1 MARVKSVLRNENPF
15 AFVAVLVMAAAAL
28 AVGVWGRVWR
38 LGFPPETMWDEIY
51 FPVMA
56 SKYLRGVEFF
66 DLHPPLGKFVIAWS
80 IVLFGD
86 TPFAWRL
93 MPAIFGCA
101 LIALAGAVG
110 WYLFRERVAVALL
123 VLLFAGETILIVH
136 SRTGVMDIF
145 LVFFVMATFL
155 VALWARE
162 PGHALLTA
170 VLLGLAISIKW
181 AAFPVAIPAGY
192 VLWRKG
198 LLKPFVASLW
208 VSVFIYFALV
218 YIERLIIVTSNPF
231 QAWVEVWSW
240 HIAAAD
246 KIDAAIPHAWGSP
259 WWSWPVMLRPIRY
272 EYLVDADARLRVVLA
287 IGNPLVWWSSTLAV
301 LAGLIDLAR
310 RAITRTLSAD
320 DPLVPIVLGY
330 VVLLLP
336 WVPGTRVPYIYNY
349 LPMYAFA
356 LLALAYWLVKIWR
369 GPSFGPWLVVAF
381 SALALATALL
391 YLPLA
396 TTLPIDQ
403 DDLMR
408 LILFDS
414 WFYQESP
421 VPGSGCTPPDP
432 APGCF

>member
-1 MARVKSVLRNENPF
+1 MKSILRNESPL
-15 AFVAVLVMAAAAL
+15 AFGAILVMAL
-28 AVGVWGRVWR
+28 VTLVVGVWGRVWN
-38 LGFPPETMWDEIY
+38 LGFPPQKMWDEIY

-56 SKYLRGVEFF
+56 NKYLRGVEFF
-66 DLHPPLGKFVIAWS
+66 DLHPPLGKFIIAWS
-80 IVLFGD
+80 IALFGN

-93 MPAIFGCA
+93 TPAIFGIA

-110 WYLFRERVAVALL
+110 WYLFRERVAVPLV

-162 PGHALLTA
+162 QGHALLTA
-170 VLLGLAISIKW
+170 VLLGLAISVKW

-208 VSVFIYFALV
+208 VSVAIYLALV
-218 YIERLIIVTSNPF
+218 YVERLIIVTSNPL

-240 HIAAAD
+240 HLQAAD
-246 KIDAAIPHAWGSP
+246 KIDAAIPHLWGSP

-272 EYLVDADARLRVVLA
+272 EYLVDADAQLRVVLA

-301 LAGLIDLAR
+301 LAGLFELAR
-310 RAITRTLSAD
+310 RAISRSFDLD

-349 LPMYAFA
+349 LPIYAFA
-356 LLALAYWLVKIWR
+356 LLALAYWLVRIWR
-369 GPSFGPWLVVAF
+369 GPRLGPWLVVFFA
-381 SALALATALL
+381 ALALATTL
-391 YLPLA
+391 YYIPLA

-408 LILFDS
+408 RILFDS
-414 WFYQESP
+414 WFYQETP
-421 VPGSGCTPPDP
+421 VPGSGCRPPDP
-432 APGCF
+432 APGC

>member
-1 MARVKSVLRNENPF
+1 MKSVLRNENPL
-15 AFVAVLVMAAAAL
+15 AFVAVLVIGAAGL
-28 AVGVWGRVWR
+28 VVGVWGRVWN
-38 LGFPPETMWDEIY
+38 LSFPPQRMWDEIY

-56 SKYLRGVEFF
+56 DKYLRGVEFF
-66 DLHPPLGKFVIAWS
+66 DLHPPLGKFIIASS
-80 IVLFGD
+80 IYLFGN

-93 MPAIFGCA
+93 MPAIFGIA
-101 LIALAGAVG
+101 LIALAGAAG
-110 WYLFRERVAVALL
+110 WYLMGERVAVPLL

-155 VALWARE
+155 AALWARSS
-162 PGHALLTA
+162 GQTLLTA
-170 VLLGLAISIKW
+170 VLLGLALSVKW

-198 LLKPFVASLW
+198 LLKPFIASLW
-208 VSVFIYFALV
+208 VSVVIYFAFV
-218 YIERLIIVTSNPF
+218 YVERLIIVTPNPV
-231 QAWVEVWSW
+231 QAWVEVWKW
-240 HIAAAD
+240 HLEAAD
-246 KIDAAIPHAWGSP
+246 KIDNAVPHFWGSP

-272 EYLVDADARLRVVLA
+272 AYLVDADSQLRVVLA

-301 LAGLIDLAR
+301 LAGLVDLAR
-310 RAITRTLSAD
+310 RAITRTFSAD

-330 VVLLLP
+330 VMMLLP
-336 WVPGTRVPYIYNY
+336 WVPGTRIPYIYNY
-349 LPMYAFA
+349 LPIYAFA
-356 LLALAYWLVKIWR
+356 LLALAYWLVRIWR
-369 GPSFGPWLVVAF
+369 GPRFGPWIVVVFA
-381 SALALATALL
+381 ALALATTIY

-403 DDLMR
+403 DDLLR
-408 LILFDS
+408 RILFDS

-432 APGCF
+432 SPQCF

>member
-1 MARVKSVLRNENPF
+1 MKSILRNESPL
-15 AFVAVLVMAAAAL
+15 AFGAILVMAL
-28 AVGVWGRVWR
+28 VTLVVGVWGRVWN
-38 LGFPPETMWDEIY
+38 LGFPPQKMWDEIY

-56 SKYLRGVEFF
+56 NKYLRGVEFF
-66 DLHPPLGKFVIAWS
+66 DLHPPLGKFIIAWS
-80 IVLFGD
+80 IALFGN

-93 MPAIFGCA
+93 TPAIFGIA

-110 WYLFRERVAVALL
+110 WYLFRERVAVPLV

-145 LVFFVMATFL
+145 LVFFVMVTFL

-162 PGHALLTA
+162 QGHALLTA
-170 VLLGLAISIKW
+170 VLLGLAISVKW

-208 VSVFIYFALV
+208 VSVAIYLALV
-218 YIERLIIVTSNPF
+218 YVERLIIVTSNPL

-240 HIAAAD
+240 HLQAAD
-246 KIDAAIPHAWGSP
+246 KIDAAIPHLWGSP

-272 EYLVDADARLRVVLA
+272 EYLVDADAQLRVVLA

-301 LAGLIDLAR
+301 LAGLFELAR
-310 RAITRTLSAD
+310 RAISRSFDLD

-349 LPMYAFA
+349 LPIYAFA
-356 LLALAYWLVKIWR
+356 LLALAYWLVRIWR
-369 GPSFGPWLVVAF
+369 GPRLGPWLVVFFA
-381 SALALATALL
+381 ALALATTL
-391 YLPLA
+391 YYIPLA

-408 LILFDS
+408 RILFDS
-414 WFYQESP
+414 WFYQETP
-421 VPGSGCTPPDP
+421 VPGSGCRPPDP
-432 APGCF
+432 APGC

>member
-1 MARVKSVLRNENPF
+1 MARVKSILRNESPF
-15 AFVAVLVMAAAAL
+15 ALGAVLVMAAISLAA
-28 AVGVWGRVWR
+28 GIWGRVWR
-38 LGFPPETMWDEIY
+38 LGFPPQQIWDEIY

-56 SKYLRGVEFF
+56 NKYLRGVEFF
-66 DLHPPLGKFVIAWS
+66 DLHPPLGKFIIAWS
-80 IVLFGD
+80 IAIFGN

-93 MPAIFGCA
+93 MPAVFGLA
-101 LIALAGAVG
+101 LIALAVAVG
-110 WYLFRERVAVALL
+110 WYLFRDWVAVPLV
-123 VLLFAGETILIVH
+123 VLLFAGETIFIVH

-155 VALWARE
+155 AALWARGY
-162 PGHALLTA
+162 GHALLTA
-170 VLLGLAISIKW
+170 VLLGLAISVKW

-208 VSVFIYFALV
+208 VSVLIYFALV
-218 YIERLIIVTSNPF
+218 YIERLIIVTPNPF

-240 HIAAAD
+240 HLQAAD
-246 KIDAAIPHAWGSP
+246 KVDAAIPHLWGSP

-272 EYLVDADARLRVVLA
+272 EYLVDAEAQLRVVLA
-287 IGNPLVWWSSTLAV
+287 IGNPLVWWASTLAV
-301 LAGLIDLAR
+301 IAGLFELIR
-310 RAITRTLSAD
+310 RAISRSFDLD
-320 DPLVPIVLGY
+320 DPLLPIVLGY

-336 WVPGTRVPYIYNY
+336 WIPGTRIPYIYNY

-356 LLALAYWLVKIWR
+356 MLALVYWLVRIWR
-369 GPSFGPWLVVAF
+369 GGPRFGPWLVVAF
-381 SALALATALL
+381 GVLALTAALL

-421 VPGSGCTPPDP
+421 VPGSGCRPPDP
-432 APGCF
+432 APGC

>member
-1 MARVKSVLRNENPF
+1 MARVKSVLRNESPL
-15 AFVAVLVMAAAAL
+15 AFVAVLVMAAVTL
-28 AVGVWGRVWR
+28 AVGMWGRVWN
-38 LGFPPETMWDEIY
+38 LGFPPQKMWDEIY

-56 SKYLRGVEFF
+56 NKYLRGAEFF
-66 DLHPPLGKFVIAWS
+66 DLHPPLGKFIIAWS
-80 IVLFGD
+80 IALFGN

-101 LIALAGAVG
+101 LIALAGAMG
-110 WYLFRERVAVALL
+110 WYLFRERVAVPLV

-155 VALWARE
+155 AALWARE

-170 VLLGLAISIKW
+170 VLLGLAIGVKW

-208 VSVFIYFALV
+208 VSVVLYFALV
-218 YIERLIIVTSNPF
+218 YVERLVIVTSNPV
-231 QAWVEVWSW
+231 QAWVEVWGW
-240 HIAAAD
+240 HLQAAD
-246 KIDAAIPHAWGSP
+246 KVDAAVPHLWGSP
-259 WWSWPVMLRPIRY
+259 WWSWPVMLRPILY
-272 EYLVDADARLRVVLA
+272 KYLVDADAQLRVVLA

-301 LAGLIDLAR
+301 LAGLLALAR
-310 RAITRTLSAD
+310 RAITRRFSAD

-336 WVPGTRVPYIYNY
+336 WVPGTRIPYIYNY
-349 LPMYAFA
+349 LPIYAFA
-356 LLALAYWLVKIWR
+356 LLALAYWLVRIWR
-369 GPSFGPWLVVAF
+369 GPRIGPWLVAAF
-381 SALALATALL
+381 AALALAATLY

-408 LILFDS
+408 RILFDS
-414 WFYQESP
+414 WFYQKSP
-421 VPGSGCTPPDP
+421 VPGSGCMPPNP
-432 APGCF
+432 APRCS

>member
-1 MARVKSVLRNENPF
+1 MRNESPL
-15 AFVAVLVMAAAAL
+15 AFGAVLVMAAVAL
-28 AVGVWGRVWR
+28 AAGVWGRVWN
-38 LGFPPETMWDEIY
+38 LSFPPQKMWDEIY

-56 SKYLRGVEFF
+56 DKYLRGVEFF
-66 DLHPPLGKFVIAWS
+66 DLHPPLGKFIIAGS
-80 IVLFGD
+80 IALFGN

-93 MPAIFGCA
+93 TPAIFGCA
-101 LIALAGAVG
+101 LIALAGAAG
-110 WYLFRERVAVALL
+110 WYLFRERVAVPLL

-145 LVFFVMATFL
+145 LVFFVVATFL
-155 VALWARE
+155 AALWARE
-162 PGHALLTA
+162 VSHTLLTA
-170 VLLGLAISIKW
+170 VLLGLAISVKW

-208 VSVFIYFALV
+208 VSVLIYFALV
-218 YIERLIIVTSNPF
+218 YVERLIIVTSNPI

-240 HIAAAD
+240 HLEAAD
-246 KIDAAIPHAWGSP
+246 KIDAAVPHLWGSP

-272 EYLVDADARLRVVLA
+272 AYLVDADAQLRVVLA

-301 LAGLIDLAR
+301 IAGLVELAR
-310 RAITRTLSAD
+310 RAITKSFDLD
-320 DPLVPIVLGY
+320 EPLVPIVLGY
-330 VVLLLP
+330 GVMLLP
-336 WVPGTRVPYIYNY
+336 WVPGTRIPYIYNY
-349 LPMYAFA
+349 LPIYAFA
-356 LLALAYWLVKIWR
+356 LLALAYWLVRIWR
-369 GPSFGPWLVVAF
+369 GPRVGPWLVVVFA
-381 SALALATALL
+381 ALALATTLY

-408 LILFDS
+408 RILFDS

-421 VPGSGCTPPDP
+421 VPGSECTQPDP
-432 APGCF
+432 APRCF

>member
-1 MARVKSVLRNENPF
+1 MKSVLRNESPL
-15 AFVAVLVMAAAAL
+15 AFGAVLVMAFVTLVA
-28 AVGVWGRVWR
+28 GVWGRVWN
-38 LGFPPETMWDEIY
+38 LGFPPQKMWDEIY

-56 SKYLRGVEFF
+56 NKYLRGVEFF
-66 DLHPPLGKFVIAWS
+66 DLHPPLGKFIIASS
-80 IVLFGD
+80 IAIFGN

-93 MPAIFGCA
+93 MPTIFGCA
-101 LIALAGAVG
+101 LIALAGAAG
-110 WYLFRERVAVALL
+110 WYLFRERVAVPL
-123 VLLFAGETILIVH
+123 VALLFAGETILIVH

-155 VALWARE
+155 VALWARN

-170 VLLGLAISIKW
+170 VLLGLAIGVKW

-208 VSVFIYFALV
+208 VSVIIYFALV
-218 YIERLIIVTSNPF
+218 YVERLIIVTSNPF

-240 HIAAAD
+240 HLEAAD
-246 KIDAAIPHAWGSP
+246 KIDAAVPHLWGSP

-287 IGNPLVWWSSTLAV
+287 IGNPLVWWSSTLSV
-301 LAGLIDLAR
+301 LAGLLALAR
-310 RAITRTLSAD
+310 RAITKRFSAD

-336 WVPGTRVPYIYNY
+336 WIPGTRIPYIYNY
-349 LPMYAFA
+349 LPIYAFA
-356 LLALAYWLVKIWR
+356 LLALAYWLVRIWR
-369 GPSFGPWLVVAF
+369 GPRLGPWLVVVFA
-381 SALALATALL
+381 ALALATTLY

-396 TTLPIDQ
+396 TTFPIDQ

-408 LILFDS
+408 RILFDS

-432 APGCF
+432 APDCF

>member
-1 MARVKSVLRNENPF
+1 MRNESPL
-15 AFVAVLVMAAAAL
+15 AFGAVLVMAAVAL
-28 AVGVWGRVWR
+28 AAGVWGRVWS
-38 LGFPPETMWDEIY
+38 LSFPPQKGWDEIY

-56 SKYLRGVEFF
+56 EKYLRAVQFF
-66 DLHPPLGKFVIAWS
+66 DLHPPLGKSIIASS
-80 IVLFGD
+80 IAIFGN

-93 MPAIFGCA
+93 MPAIFGIA
-101 LIALAGAVG
+101 LVALAGAVG
-110 WYLFRERVAVALL
+110 WYLFRERVAVPLL

-145 LVFFVMATFL
+145 LGVCVVATFL
-155 VALWARE
+155 AALWARE
-162 PGHALLTA
+162 VSHTLLTA
-170 VLLGLAISIKW
+170 VVLGLRISVKW

-208 VSVFIYFALV
+208 VSVLIYFAFV
-218 YIERLIIVTSNPF
+218 YVERLIIVTSNPL

-240 HIAAAD
+240 HLQAAD
-246 KIDAAIPHAWGSP
+246 KIDAAVPHLWGSP

-272 EYLVDADARLRVVLA
+272 EYLVDADARLRVILA

-301 LAGLIDLAR
+301 LAGLVELAR
-310 RAITRTLSAD
+310 RAVTRTFAAD

-330 VVLLLP
+330 VVMLLP
-336 WVPGTRVPYIYNY
+336 WVPGTRIPYIYNY
-349 LPMYAFA
+349 LPIYAFA
-356 LLALAYWLVKIWR
+356 LLALAYWMVRIWR
-369 GPSFGPWLVVAF
+369 GPLFGPWIVVVFA
-381 SALALATALL
+381 ALALATTLY

-408 LILFDS
+408 RILFDS

-421 VPGSGCTPPDP
+421 VPGSECTEPDP
-432 APGCF
+432 SPQCF

>member
-1 MARVKSVLRNENPF
+1 VARVKSVLRNENPF
-15 AFVAVLVMAAAAL
+15 AFITVAVMAVAAL
-28 AVGVWGRVWR
+28 AAGVWGRVWS
-38 LGFPPETMWDEIY
+38 LGFPPQRIWDEIY

-56 SKYLRGVEFF
+56 SKYLRDVPFF
-66 DLHPPLGKFVIAWS
+66 DLHPPLGKFIIAWS
-80 IVLFGD
+80 IALLGD

-101 LIALAGAVG
+101 LIALAGAAG
-110 WYLFRERVAVALL
+110 WYLFKERVAVLLL
-123 VLLFAGETILIVH
+123 VFLFAGETILIVH

-155 VALWARE
+155 LALWATGY
-162 PGHALLTA
+162 GHALATA
-170 VLLGLAISIKW
+170 MLLGLAISVKW

-198 LLKPFVASLW
+198 LLKPFIASLW
-208 VSVFIYFALV
+208 VSVVIYLALV
-218 YIERLIIVTSNPF
+218 YMERLIMITSNPF
-231 QAWVEVWSW
+231 QAWKEVWSW
-240 HIAAAD
+240 HLQAAD
-246 KIDAAIPHAWGSP
+246 KVDAAIPHAWGSP
-259 WWSWPVMLRPIRY
+259 WWSWPIMLRPIRY

-287 IGNPLVWWSSTLAV
+287 IGNPLVWWASTLAV
-301 LAGLIDLAR
+301 LAGLAALAR
-310 RAITRTLSAD
+310 RAITKTFSPD

-330 VVLLLP
+330 VVMLLP
-336 WVPGTRVPYIYNY
+336 WVPGTRIPYIYNY
-349 LPMYAFA
+349 LPIYAFA
-356 LLALAYWLVKIWR
+356 LLALAYWLVRIWR
-369 GPSFGPWLVVAF
+369 GPRVGPWLVVVF
-381 SALALATALL
+381 CALALAVTLL

-421 VPGSGCTPPDP
+421 VLGSGCTPPDP
-432 APGCF
+432 APRCF

>member
-1 MARVKSVLRNENPF
+1 MKSFLRNENPL
-15 AFVAVLVMAAAAL
+15 AFVAVLVIGAAGLVA
-28 AVGVWGRVWR
+28 GVWGRVWN
-38 LGFPPETMWDEIY
+38 LSFPPQRMWDEIY

-56 SKYLRGVEFF
+56 DKYLRGVEFF
-66 DLHPPLGKFVIAWS
+66 DLHPPLGKFIIAAS
-80 IVLFGD
+80 IALFGN

-93 MPAIFGCA
+93 MPAIFGIA
-101 LIALAGAVG
+101 LIALAGAAG
-110 WYLFRERVAVALL
+110 WYIFRERVAVPLL

-155 VALWARE
+155 AALWARNS
-162 PGHALLTA
+162 GQALLTA
-170 VLLGLAISIKW
+170 VLLGLAISVKW

-198 LLKPFVASLW
+198 LLKPFIASLW
-208 VSVFIYFALV
+208 VSVVIYFAFV
-218 YIERLIIVTSNPF
+218 YVERLIIITSNPI
-231 QAWVEVWSW
+231 QAWVEVWGW
-240 HIAAAD
+240 HIEAAD
-246 KIDAAIPHAWGSP
+246 KIDVAVPHFWGSP

-272 EYLVDADARLRVVLA
+272 AYLVDADAQLRVVVA

-301 LAGLIDLAR
+301 LAGLVDLAR
-310 RAITRTLSAD
+310 RAITRTFSAD

-330 VVLLLP
+330 VVMLLP
-336 WVPGTRVPYIYNY
+336 WVPGTRIPYIYNY
-349 LPMYAFA
+349 LPIYAFA
-356 LLALAYWLVKIWR
+356 LLALAYWLVRIWR
-369 GPSFGPWLVVAF
+369 GPRIGPWLVVVFA
-381 SALALATALL
+381 ALALATTLY

-408 LILFDS
+408 RILFDS
-414 WFYQESP
+414 WFYQQSP

-432 APGCF
+432 SPQCF

>member
-1 MARVKSVLRNENPF
+1 MRNESPL
-15 AFVAVLVMAAAAL
+15 AFGAVLVMAVVAL
-28 AVGVWGRVWR
+28 AAGVWGRVWN
-38 LGFPPETMWDEIY
+38 LSFPPQKMWDEIY

-56 SKYLRGVEFF
+56 NKYLRGVEFF
-66 DLHPPLGKFVIAWS
+66 DLHPPLGKFIIALS
-80 IVLFGD
+80 IALFGN

-93 MPAIFGCA
+93 TPAIFGIV
-101 LIALAGAVG
+101 LIALAGAIG
-110 WYLFRERVAVALL
+110 WYLFRERVAVPLL

-145 LVFFVMATFL
+145 LVFFVVATFL
-155 VALWARE
+155 AALWARE
-162 PGHALLTA
+162 VSHTLLVA
-170 VLLGLAISIKW
+170 VLLGLAISVKW

-208 VSVFIYFALV
+208 VSVLLYFAFV
-218 YIERLIIVTSNPF
+218 YVERLIIVTSNPI

-240 HIAAAD
+240 HLEAAD
-246 KIDAAIPHAWGSP
+246 KIDAAVPHLWGSP

-301 LAGLIDLAR
+301 LAGLVELAR
-310 RAITRTLSAD
+310 RAISRSFDLD

-330 VVLLLP
+330 VVMLLP
-336 WVPGTRVPYIYNY
+336 WVPGTRIPYIYNY
-349 LPMYAFA
+349 LPIYAFA
-356 LLALAYWLVKIWR
+356 LLALAYWLVRIWR
-369 GPSFGPWLVVAF
+369 APRIGPWLVVVF
-381 SALALATALL
+381 TALALATTLY

-408 LILFDS
+408 RILFDS
-414 WFYQESP
+414 WFYSESP

-432 APGCF
+432 APRCS